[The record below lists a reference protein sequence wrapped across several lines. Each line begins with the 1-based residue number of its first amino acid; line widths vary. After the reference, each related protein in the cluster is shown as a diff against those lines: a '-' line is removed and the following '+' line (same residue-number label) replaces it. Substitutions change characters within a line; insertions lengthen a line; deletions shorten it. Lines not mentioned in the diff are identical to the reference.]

1 MTGWNG
7 PRDRTGNGRGGRR
20 PSRIVES
27 RVGASAMPT
36 DLEPGRIP
44 GGETPPSTCETEVMM
59 ITGESPSR
67 VETCDHLEPEGQLRR
82 REAGW
87 RAAGGESSG
96 PKRRANGD
104 EPDSAGRKGRACVE
118 KAKLGARASCVE
130 ATEHVERPKTH
141 NLNVLGVSMRARR
154 HHEPRYETCA
164 GARREQCRSCLL
176 YTSRCV

>member
-1 MTGWNG
+1 MGQFMESGLFKNG
-7 PRDRTGNGRGGRR
+7 LL
-20 PSRIVES
+20 
-27 RVGASAMPT
+27 T
-36 DLEPGRIP
+36 DLEPGIP
-44 GGETPPSTCETEVMM
+44 GGGTPPSTCETEVMM

-164 GARREQCRSCLL
+164 GARREQCRSQ
-176 YTSRCV
+176 SRHSSEGARKGRVSEGR